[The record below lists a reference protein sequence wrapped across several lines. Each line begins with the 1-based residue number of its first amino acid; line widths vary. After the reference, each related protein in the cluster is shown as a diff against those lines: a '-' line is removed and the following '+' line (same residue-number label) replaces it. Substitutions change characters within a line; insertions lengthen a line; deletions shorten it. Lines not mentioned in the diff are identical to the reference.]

1 MEKNMYCINCGTQLI
16 TKTDGIDGQVP
27 YCPHCHKFQYP
38 PFNSAISTVILSPDL
53 KKVLLIK
60 QYGRKDNILV
70 AGYVTKGE
78 NLETTLKRE
87 IKEEVNLEIK
97 NYLYNDNQYYAPSN
111 TLITNFIVISKN
123 TNIRLTNEVDDA
135 QWYPID
141 EALKVIK
148 PQSLASY
155 FLNKAVNK
163 IKNIR

>member
-1 MEKNMYCINCGTQLI
+1 M
-16 TKTDGIDGQVP
+16 
-27 YCPHCHKFQYP
+27 
-38 PFNSAISTVILSPDL
+38 
-53 KKVLLIK
+53 LIK

-135 QWYPID
+135 QWYPIG

-163 IKNIR
+163 INNIR

>member
-1 MEKNMYCINCGTQLI
+1 M
-16 TKTDGIDGQVP
+16 VS
-27 YCPHCHKFQYP
+27 PHCHKFQYP

-53 KKVLLIK
+53 KKILLIK

-135 QWYPID
+135 
-141 EALKVIK
+141 LKVIK